1 MTTNLPSTDLLT
13 RLRTRFAFF
22 TGKGGVGKTS
32 AACATSV
39 ALARSGKR
47 VLLVSTDPASNLD
60 DVLGTPLGAQ
70 ARPIT
75 GVSGLEALN
84 IDPEK
89 AARAYRERVVGPYRG
104 VLPQEAVASIEEQ
117 LSGACT
123 TEIAAFD
130 EFAALLA
137 GEGRAADYD
146 HIVFDTAPTG
156 HTLRLLALPAA
167 WTGFLEKSAQG
178 ASCLGPTAKVEI
190 QRDRYTRA
198 VAALSDPERTTLVLV
213 TRPEASAIREAERAR
228 VQLSTHG
235 MRNQL
240 LVVNGV
246 FHVHDPGDPLAVA
259 IDEQMRAALVD
270 LPPGLASLP
279 RVEVPLRAYNV
290 TGVPALQRFFDAES
304 EDTATRAREDDPP
317 LEGVV
322 SLAQLV
328 DEVAAA
334 GHGLI
339 MVMGK
344 GGVGKT
350 TLAASVAVDLAS
362 RGLTVHLTTT
372 DPAAHLL
379 ETLAG
384 DVENLRVSRI
394 DPAAEVAAYTKA
406 VVDRSRDTLDSAG
419 LALLEEDLRSPC
431 TEEVAVFHAFSRAI
445 AHAGREVVVMDTA
458 PTGHTLLLLDATG
471 SYHKEILRQSR
482 GHVVATP
489 MMRLQDPKWTRILLV
504 TLPETTPVHEASAL
518 QQDLRRAG
526 IEPYGWI
533 INRSLAAARP
543 RDPLLVE
550 RARQERRHIT
560 EVVTRLARRTAIVP
574 WLAEPPVGAARLGAL
589 ARGEPSTIARVRY
602 AVAGEPGTGP
612 PLRPGALCG
621 FRKLCPVDSGNSGR
635 FTSAHFTR

>member
-1 MTTNLPSTDLLT
+1 MSDLPAAELLT
-13 RLRTRFAFF
+13 RLRTRHAFF

-39 ALARSGKR
+39 ALARAGKR

-60 DVLGTPLGAQ
+60 DVLGTPLGPEP
-70 ARPIT
+70 RPIV
-75 GVSGLEALN
+75 GVPGLSAMN

-89 AARAYRERVVGPYRG
+89 AARSYRERVVGPYRG
-104 VLPQEAVASIEEQ
+104 VLPQDAVAAIEEQ

-130 EFAALLA
+130 EFAALIA
-137 GEGRAADYD
+137 GEGRAREQDF
-146 HIVFDTAPTG
+146 IIFDTAPTG
-156 HTLRLLALPAA
+156 HTLRLLALPSA
-167 WTGFLEKSAQG
+167 WTGFLERSANG
-178 ASCLGPTAKVEI
+178 ASCLGPTSKVEI
-190 QRDRYTRA
+190 QRDRYALA

-213 TRPEASAIREAERAR
+213 TRPEPSAIREIERAR
-228 VQLSTHG
+228 VELSAHG
-235 MRNQL
+235 MANQL

-246 FHVHDPGDPLAVA
+246 FHARDRDDPLAVA
-259 IDEQMRAALVD
+259 IDEQAQAALKD

-279 RVEVPLRAYNV
+279 RVELPLRAYNV
-290 TGVPALQRFFDAES
+290 TGLAALGRFFETDGEVV
-304 EDTATRAREDDPP
+304 ATPGLGEAGP
-317 LEGVV
+317 LEHVV
-322 SLAQLV
+322 SLAELV

-350 TLAASVAVDLAS
+350 TLAAAVAVDLAS
-362 RGLTVHLTTT
+362 RGIEVHLTTT
-372 DPAAHLL
+372 DPAAHLI

-384 DVENLRVSRI
+384 EVDHLRVSRI
-394 DPAAEVAAYTKA
+394 DPAAEVAAYTKTI
-406 VVDRSRDTLDSAG
+406 VDRSRATLDAAG

-445 AHAGREVVVMDTA
+445 ARARSEVVVMDTA

-489 MMRLQDPKWTRILLV
+489 MMRLQDPAWTRILLV

-518 QQDLRRAG
+518 QEDLRRAG

-533 INRSLAAARP
+533 INRSLAVAGP
-543 RDPLLVE
+543 RDPLLVQ
-550 RARQERRHIT
+550 RAREERRHIT
-560 EVVTRLARRTAIVP
+560 EVTTRLARRTAVVP
-574 WLAEPPVGAARLGAL
+574 WLAEAPVGASRLQAL
-589 ARGEPSTIARVRY
+589 ARG
-602 AVAGEPGTGP
+602 AGVPG
-612 PLRPGALCG
+612 
-621 FRKLCPVDSGNSGR
+621 
-635 FTSAHFTR
+635 SA

>member
-1 MTTNLPSTDLLT
+1 MGEVRSADLLT
-13 RLRTRFAFF
+13 RLRTRHAFF

-32 AACATSV
+32 TACATSV

-60 DVLGTPLGAQ
+60 DVLGTPLGPEP
-70 ARPIT
+70 RPVE
-75 GVSGLEALN
+75 GVPGLLALN

-130 EFAALLA
+130 EFAALIA
-137 GEGRAADYD
+137 GEGSAQEYD
-146 HIVFDTAPTG
+146 AIIFDTAPTG

-167 WTGFLEKSAQG
+167 WTGFLERSAQG
-178 ASCLGPTAKVEI
+178 ASCLGPASKVEI
-190 QRDRYTRA
+190 QRDRYALA
-198 VAALSDPERTTLVLV
+198 VAALSDPARTTLVLV
-213 TRPEASAIREAERAR
+213 TRPEPSAIREVEHAR
-228 VQLSTHG
+228 IELTAHG
-235 MRNQL
+235 MTNQL

-246 FHVHDPGDPLAVA
+246 FHVRDRGDPLALA
-259 IDEQMRAALVD
+259 LDGQAQAALAD

-279 RVEVPLRAYNV
+279 RVELPLRSYNV
-290 TGVPALQRFFDAES
+290 TGLAALGRFFETEGEEA
-304 EDTATRAREDDPP
+304 ATPVVGQDGP

-322 SLAQLV
+322 SLAELV

-334 GHGLI
+334 EHGLV
-339 MVMGK
+339 MLMGK

-350 TLAASVAVDLAS
+350 TLAAAVAVTLAS
-362 RGLTVHLTTT
+362 RGIDVHLTTT

-384 DVENLRVSRI
+384 EVAHLRVSRI

-406 VVDRSRDTLDSAG
+406 IVDRSRATLDAAG

-445 AHAGREVVVMDTA
+445 ARARHEVVVMDTA

-489 MMRLQDPKWTRILLV
+489 MMRLQDPTWTRILLV

-526 IEPYGWI
+526 IEPFGWI
-533 INRSLAAARP
+533 VNRSLSAAGP
-543 RDPLLVE
+543 RDPLLAQ
-550 RARQERRHIT
+550 RAHEERRHIADVT
-560 EVVTRLARRTAIVP
+560 TRLARRTAIVP
-574 WLAEPPVGAARLGAL
+574 WLAEPPVGAPRLRAL
-589 ARGEPSTIARVRY
+589 AQG
-602 AVAGEPGTGP
+602 AVVTDAT
-612 PLRPGALCG
+612 
-621 FRKLCPVDSGNSGR
+621 
-635 FTSAHFTR
+635 